1 MNLCVHNTNERR
13 TRPGRSTATGGFSY
27 VAGTLRVPSAI
38 STKSSSDGSR
48 ATTARGACLLL
59 NGFTLVELLVV
70 IAIIGILVA
79 LLLPAIQAARE
90 AARRTS
96 CSNKLRQLGIALHN
110 HHDTVGRFP
119 IGNFLGKS
127 SKPNLA
133 LLWGELPQ
141 LLPYMEETALHDV
154 IDFTKSPN
162 DIASGNLKAIQT
174 PLPALSCPSSPYIG
188 ELGYQEFYNT
198 NNNAQTTE
206 SDYATSIG
214 DYKNNAA
221 GMQGPGVPLVTT
233 NHAGNNQVPP
243 RGVMTRFGW
252 AAKFKDIP
260 DGTSKTFAFG
270 ESVGHWSI
278 NVDFPFQAFA
288 TTSFPI
294 NYKNDVYLQ
303 LGNIDYNNPTGL
315 PANSTA
321 VNVKW
326 DWAITFRSM
335 HPGGAHFLM
344 CDASVSFLPDSIDH
358 FTYMARASRA
368 GGEIDGGGN

>member
-1 MNLCVHNTNERR
+1 MKLYILNTNNCQTRR
-13 TRPGRSTATGGFSY
+13 GRP
-27 VAGTLRVPSAI
+27 TL
-38 STKSSSDGSR
+38 
-48 ATTARGACLLL
+48 C
-59 NGFTLVELLVV
+59 GFTLVELLVV

-119 IGNFLGKS
+119 IGNFFGKS
-127 SKPNLA
+127 GKPNLA
-133 LLWGELPQ
+133 PLWGELPQ
-141 LLPYMEETALHDV
+141 LLPYMEETTLHDF

-162 DIASGNLKAIQT
+162 DARNLQATRT
-174 PLPALSCPSSPYIG
+174 PLAALSCPSSPYIG
-188 ELGYQEFYNT
+188 ELGYQELYNT
-198 NNNAQTTE
+198 NSNAQTTE

-214 DYKNNAA
+214 DYWNTTGSKGA
-221 GMQGPGVPLVTT
+221 GAPPD
-233 NHAGNNQVPP
+233 NKFRCGNSHIPP
-243 RGVMTRFGW
+243 RGVMSRFGW

-260 DGTSKTFAFG
+260 DGTSKTFALG
-270 ESVGHWSI
+270 EVVGQWSL

-288 TTSFPI
+288 TTAHPI
-294 NYKNDVYLQ
+294 NHKNDTYLR
-303 LGNIDYNNPTGL
+303 LGNIDYNNL
-315 PANSTA
+315 A
-321 VNVKW
+321 VDVKW

-344 CDASVSFLPDSIDH
+344 CDASVTFVPDTIDH

-368 GGEIDGGGN
+368 GGEVEIAN